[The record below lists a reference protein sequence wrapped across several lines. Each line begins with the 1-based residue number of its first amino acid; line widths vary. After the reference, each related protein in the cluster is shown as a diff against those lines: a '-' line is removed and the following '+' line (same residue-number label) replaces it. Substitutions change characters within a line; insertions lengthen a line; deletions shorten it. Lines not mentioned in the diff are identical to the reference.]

1 MLSTTPILYCKRAA
15 LHYAPDTRPIDPALL
30 PVRNFHSLAN
40 LAEPRLL
47 AQGAPTARLFHS
59 QGPSNEVIRA
69 SVPFSC
75 TSFHNCA
82 CARPWRNGLVQE
94 AQPHDVPD
102 PTPFV
107 RARGGFQATRKQPVY
122 ATNVSIR
129 AVRTSTVDVIIAAQ
143 PRAPPRAHYIVWWLR
158 SMVVEKG
165 IPDMSQRRL
174 AYVRPTALGPIII
187 ARLRKRGAESD
198 RAARDLARLR
208 THELASRTLPGE
220 NSLKCMI
227 SYNNINTQIATYII
241 IYCAL

>member
-15 LHYAPDTRPIDPALL
+15 LHHAPDTRPVDPALL

-82 CARPWRNGLVQE
+82 CAGPWRKGLVQE
-94 AQPHDVPD
+94 AQPHDLPD

-107 RARGGFQATRKQPVY
+107 REEGFPGNAET
-122 ATNVSIR
+122 ACIR
-129 AVRTSTVDVIIAAQ
+129 HCIYCCT
-143 PRAPPRAHYIVWWLR
+143 HYCKR
-158 SMVVEKG
+158 VE
-165 IPDMSQRRL
+165 Q
-174 AYVRPTALGPIII
+174 
-187 ARLRKRGAESD
+187 
-198 RAARDLARLR
+198 
-208 THELASRTLPGE
+208 LASCYRQHTASVVNKNMFVEAFHL
-220 NSLKCMI
+220 
-227 SYNNINTQIATYII
+227 I
-241 IYCAL
+241 IYIFITNETERLIYSWLHYL